1 MIGHAPAAEQ
11 GGAPGR
17 RYRCPKCKRE
27 VTVCVSA
34 TVACS
39 RCERAMKRLPQSE
52 SVVD

>member
-1 MIGHAPAAEQ
+1 MLNHVEHERDV
-11 GGAPGR
+11 PGR

-39 RCERAMKRLPQSE
+39 RCERAMKRLPQPEAS
-52 SVVD
+52 